1 MEQKLY
7 YTRQELFNQPHTNY
21 VETDTNIMFTQ
32 DSSNFKYY
40 KKLYLLKPNGSDIIE
55 IYVSI
60 QQYIVIKDY
69 LLKSLSR
76 WMKEF
81 DTYVFYSMEDFKNT
95 LDYAC
100 KHKLF

>member
-40 KKLYLLKPNGSDIIE
+40 KKLII
-55 IYVSI
+55 Y
-60 QQYIVIKDY
+60 K
-69 LLKSLSR
+69 
-76 WMKEF
+76 
-81 DTYVFYSMEDFKNT
+81 
-95 LDYAC
+95 
-100 KHKLF
+100 